1 VSYVI
6 SRGFSGPRS
15 IPSTTLARCPRPWQQ
30 TQALSPEHIRRIRYC
45 IAEYILF
52 FVPSN
57 SSRSVGRARENLVTP
72 RCVGGVEGDDG
83 CVPDPEARARI
94 VQFNLSLRDRAL
106 RPK

>member
-1 VSYVI
+1 MVPVQS
-6 SRGFSGPRS
+6 P
-15 IPSTTLARCPRPWQQ
+15 LRPWPAAHVPGSRLRHS
-30 TQALSPEHIRRIRYC
+30 ALNIYVEFGTV
-45 IAEYILF
+45 LQNTFFF

-57 SSRSVGRARENLVTP
+57 SSRSVGRARESLVTP